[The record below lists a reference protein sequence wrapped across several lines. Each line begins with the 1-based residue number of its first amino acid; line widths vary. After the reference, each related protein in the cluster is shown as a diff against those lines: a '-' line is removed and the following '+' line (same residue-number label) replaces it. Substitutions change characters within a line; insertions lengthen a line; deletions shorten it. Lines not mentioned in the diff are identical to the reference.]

1 EAVGV
6 PVTVLQA
13 EESVAVMS
21 SILDLLPDRE
31 ASLAALS
38 FNARAELSFSGVT
51 VFGDS
56 LSDNAISNNS
66 FVPGVLGPFIVPD
79 TLRKYAQFIS
89 APLGSPKDI
98 SKELFVILIG
108 GNDGFVSAENNLN
121 ATRTITYS
129 EEDVG
134 AGTVA
139 IIEWLVSY
147 LQNHGS
153 SGIKVSFAD
162 LHRVFGPIFADPS
175 AFGFAAGSVTLCVV
189 GTLNETGYSI
199 CSTDPTL
206 QDKHVSWDSVHL
218 TGPGHEV
225 FKNTAYDAL
234 LETYASKSIATGAMA
249 TAVLNVSTPTP
260 TAGEAS
266 MIVMKGQR
274 PAHHL
279 NDQKNSF
286 HNPWDSF
293 RVLGL
298 RKTLAQFPSLLFG
311 APPIP
316 KDIETRLKKQT
327 PMWGLTTPGG
337 PRSTSSEPKK
347 IKSTWLGHA
356 CFLLELPAPET
367 AERDPPCRMNELPPI
382 DIIIISH
389 NHHDH
394 LDTATLTTLE
404 KTHAPHIFAPLG
416 NDAYFQSIGIPT
428 DRTHIMDWWEA
439 RDVTVGLPSAADKVE
454 AMFTVSCTPCQHL
467 TGRGIFDRCK
477 TLWASWVIEDRPAG
491 ASVQAPGVKCYFAG
505 DTGYRAVRNAEEDD
519 DPTLLEKLPVCPE
532 FKRIGEKFEGFDL
545 AFIPIGAYSPRDSMS
560 PTHCAPKDSVRLF
573 QDVKARR
580 AIGMH
585 WGTWVLTL
593 EPVMDPPKV
602 LEVECKK
609 AGIPEGAFNICGL
622 GETVF

>member
-1 EAVGV
+1 MPIVGYN
-6 PVTVLQA
+6 L
-13 EESVAVMS
+13 
-21 SILDLLPDRE
+21 
-31 ASLAALS
+31 LAALS
-38 FNARAELSFSGVT
+38 FNARADLSFSGVT

-234 LETYASKSIATGAMA
+234 LETY
-249 TAVLNVSTPTP
+249 
-260 TAGEAS
+260 
-266 MIVMKGQR
+266 
-274 PAHHL
+274 
-279 NDQKNSF
+279 
-286 HNPWDSF
+286 
-293 RVLGL
+293 
-298 RKTLAQFPSLLFG
+298 QFPSLLFG

-545 AFIPIGAYSPRDSMS
+545 AFIPIGYVTYIDLFETLSTIAADASARIVSYNSAYSPRDSMS

-622 GETVF
+622 GETVFV